1 MLQES
6 VEYKLNIQRFR
17 FLLVFL
23 VATIHVA
30 LLILKALYKPY
41 EQGSAFWQI
50 QRLIRPYN
58 HIYTRTGIE

>member
-6 VEYKLNIQRFR
+6 IEYKLNIQRFR

-30 LLILKALYKPY
+30 LLILKAL
-41 EQGSAFWQI
+41 
-50 QRLIRPYN
+50 
-58 HIYTRTGIE
+58 